1 METNRQNQFE
11 TRSLMTR
18 TKESSVLREQLDQ
31 LKQLIH
37 TAIIELMDYG
47 GTTPEGTYDVVAE
60 QKPDLCRRLGKVYVM
75 ALSKAIQCSDLP
87 AESRRFQAMFE
98 TFNRKYFGG
107 RLPHYEVQV
116 VHDIEFWI
124 GKPLE
129 GTLSGFTDLEHRR
142 IFLRRSMGDTISLTC
157 EMASVA
163 TNDWDGAWRRE
174 IKRLGALGAPVPPL
188 TKD

>member
-1 METNRQNQFE
+1 
-11 TRSLMTR
+11 MTH
-18 TKESSVLREQLDQ
+18 TQESSVLRKQLDQ

-37 TAIIELMDYG
+37 IAIIELMDCG
-47 GTTPEGTYDVVAE
+47 GTTPEDTYDVVAE
-60 QKPDLCRRLGKVYVM
+60 QKPDLCRRLGKAYVM